1 MRKELGEEE
10 RMQDKVLK
18 ILPFHVCSS
27 TPTPRMEAC
36 PWPEIF
42 LVMPVLDIVDDD
54 SI

>member
-10 RMQDKVLK
+10 RLQDKVLK

-27 TPTPRMEAC
+27 TPTQCMEAC
-36 PWPEIF
+36 PWPEVF
-42 LVMPVLDIVDDD
+42 LVMPMLGIVEDD